1 MSIILIY
8 HDLPS
13 RICAL
18 THANDDGSYTIFV
31 NQNICHERQLKAVL
45 HELSHIER
53 NDFTSEEQADLLEKM
68 LHAHAEMNI
77 DLSQF
82 QFFIAM

>member
-1 MSIILIY
+1 MNIVLLY
-8 HDLPS
+8 YNLPS
-13 RICAL
+13 AITAL
-18 THANDDGSYTIFV
+18 THVNDDGSCTILINKNV
-31 NQNICHERQLKAVL
+31 CKKRQLQGVL

-68 LHAHAEMNI
+68 LHAHDEMDI

-82 QFFIAM
+82 QFFIAI